1 MISLADIHYE
11 LLRIF
16 TMTVFKLVLCF
27 TVIDFRLSVAVLP
40 QYTPITINA
49 DGLTRVEIIRVL
61 QPRNELR
68 RNIKVFMKQIFLPQF
83 FLLIVLER

>member
-16 TMTVFKLVLCF
+16 TMTVFKLVLRF

-40 QYTPITINA
+40 QYTPTINA
-49 DGLTRVEIIRVL
+49 DGLTREEIIRVL

-83 FLLIVLER
+83 FLLY